1 MKYKVVKAAIQND
14 GTVVEGKR
22 HCIILWPCELK
33 VGGLY
38 FLTGGRSSRVKLYRV
53 LEVVQ

>member
-1 MKYKVVKAAIQND
+1 MIYIARTAQILND

-22 HCIILWPCELK
+22 NQLINWPKPLE

-38 FLTGGRSSRVKLYRV
+38 FLHPGKLYG
-53 LEVVQ
+53 VVKEIKPGV

>member
-1 MKYKVVKAAIQND
+1 MLYKIVTAAIQND

-22 HCIILWPCELK
+22 KQTIVWPTELE

-38 FLTGGRSSRVKLYRV
+38 FLAGGRLGSHKLYRV
-53 LEVVQ
+53 VEMVV

>member
-1 MKYKVVKAAIQND
+1 MVYKVKTAKINND

-22 HCIILWPCELK
+22 EYVLLWPVKLD

-38 FLTGGRSSRVKLYRV
+38 FLQAPGKLYRV
-53 LEVVQ
+53 TGIIE

>member
-1 MKYKVVKAAIQND
+1 MKYKVVNATIRND

-22 HCIILWPCELK
+22 NKIILWPCELS

-38 FLTGGRSSRVKLYRV
+38 FLGGANLYRI
-53 LEVVQ
+53 LELVP